1 MSTKFPSGPTPSFHS
16 QHLNVPYLFPR
27 ASIWRCSQL
36 SRYANHPSTL
46 FGHHLSTPSM
56 PVNFKYSSAL
66 VFCTLRNR
74 EIIHPQYISCAFDA
88 LFQAYIAWLNFDAAI
103 RSLCT
108 CSATHCSIKRQ
119 TLVKSGQYKAISFY
133 HMRSIYL
140 SDPRLLNSVPTMM
153 TTIVQRECNLKGS
166 TFIWLPH
173 SI

>member
-1 MSTKFPSGPTPSFHS
+1 MELKTLLESRSD
-16 QHLNVPYLFPR
+16 VPR
-27 ASIWRCSQL
+27 IM

-108 CSATHCSIKRQ
+108 CSATHFSIKRQ
-119 TLVKSGQYKAISFY
+119 TQRKSGQDKAISFY
-133 HMRSIYL
+133 HMCSIYL
-140 SDPRLLNSVPTMM
+140 LCPFRATSNNFLL
-153 TTIVQRECNLKGS
+153 
-166 TFIWLPH
+166 
-173 SI
+173 